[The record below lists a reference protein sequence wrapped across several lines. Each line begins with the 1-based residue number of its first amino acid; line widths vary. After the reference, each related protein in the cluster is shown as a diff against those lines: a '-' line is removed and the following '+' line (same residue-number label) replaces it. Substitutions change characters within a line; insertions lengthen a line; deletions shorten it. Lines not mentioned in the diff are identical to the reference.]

1 MVKSY
6 KNPRDY
12 FLVPE
17 TGHEVDFI
25 KENEQVLS
33 HILRL
38 SRGKYPE
45 LYMNEIHRYFKDWIR
60 NGRGERNDVYVAD
73 ELFIIDN

>member
-1 MVKSY
+1 MKMVKSY
-6 KNPRDY
+6 KNPHDY

-25 KENEQVLS
+25 KENWNE
-33 HILRL
+33 LRH
-38 SRGKYPE
+38 SRGEQDSE

-60 NGRGERNDVYVAD
+60 KERCERNDVYVAD